1 MFPRILPSILTLLLL
16 SACGGGGGG
25 GDTATVPT
33 APIPTAPTPSGSTS
47 SPKALSV
54 QDANTFA
61 SDAFFNNFTYVA
73 AADER
78 LVVRVNL
85 VTPLSDTQT
94 SRCSGSG
101 GGNSF
106 PSGYQTDVHIYD
118 SRGVR
123 VGGTCTEDLTFNFAS
138 AGPYTLNFEFPSNGG
153 GTVHAVSLKGTAP
166 VQFSETGDGSPARP
180 KKLST
185 LTGNSI
191 DINPFYDYYWVQAA
205 QGETFVLAVQLR
217 QPLTQV
223 QRTRCSA
230 SVEGTNNAQLR
241 VFDSRLTQVAVA
253 CGESLRFVA
262 PAGGTYVIR
271 TDYGP
276 NGGTLNAS
284 RL

>member
-54 QDANTFA
+54 QDTNTFGT
-61 SDAFFNNFTYVA
+61 DAFFNNFTYVA
-73 AADER
+73 SADER

-94 SRCSGSG
+94 SRCSANG

-106 PSGYQTDVHIYD
+106 PGGYQTDVHIYD

-138 AGPYTLNFEFPSNGG
+138 AGTYSLNFEFPSNGG
-153 GTVHAVSLKGTAP
+153 GTFHAASLKGAVP
-166 VQFSETGDGSPARP
+166 VQFSETGDGSPTRP

-185 LTGNSI
+185 LTGNAI
-191 DINPFYDYYWVQAA
+191 DSNPFNDYYWVQAA

-217 QPLTQV
+217 QPLTQ
-223 QRTRCSA
+223 QQKTRCAAGAES
-230 SVEGTNNAQLR
+230 TNNAQLR
-241 VFDSRLTQVAVA
+241 VFDARLIQVAVA

-262 PAGGTYVIR
+262 PAAGTYVIR
-271 TDYGP
+271 ADFGA